1 MQCSVCAAA
10 TTEILLRNAAT
21 HETLAICS
29 EACAIAATGQMLPID
44 AAIADAFTASLVEQQ
59 QQIGGPRM
67 QALARLARRSR
78 AVSQTPQFKA
88 ALAEIVRLA
97 KYALRHGAGTAPSAP
112 VAGGKR
118 DRFERLVRT
127 ALRKLGVLIV
137 STGETATDATLG
149 TASFGIPTDK
159 VADVIFIAL
168 DAGIAAFSAGSA
180 IRGLLGTLRELGGSS
195 AAMLDS
201 FALGGPAEVARQMG
215 AMMAALGPYARQFA
229 DRVRDSYAQIVD
241 TVGHMMASALETV
254 AGMFGAVRAAVDT
267 FVQLAGVLDLNRPF
281 SVMARLFAAL
291 PDGARNL
298 LQSRDA
304 LTAMIKSIVG
314 ALLRMFPA
322 RDASTRRR
330 LVATAKR
337 AAGSTIVA
345 LPLLVLPV
353 TTAPTAAALLLGN
366 MGFAS
371 SRAATAWVHGK
382 IETVLLPN
390 AERIAK
396 ICQRSMSLVYALLYV
411 LEYGGSSA
419 DSLPAASPRELAA
432 ISPSPKSLLE
442 RARAMR
448 GGRDSDDD
456 DASDNDSD
464 AAE

>member
-1 MQCSVCAAA
+1 MQCSVCAGA
-10 TTEILLRNAAT
+10 TTEILLCNAAT

-29 EACAIAATGQMLPID
+29 EACSIAATGQMLPID
-44 AAIADAFTASLVEQQ
+44 AAIADAFMASLVEQQ

-97 KYALRHGAGTAPSAP
+97 KYALRHGANATPSAP
-112 VAGGKR
+112 AGGKR

-411 LEYGGSSA
+411 LEYGGGSSA
-419 DSLPAASPRELAA
+419 DALPAASPRELAA

-442 RARAMR
+442 RARALR
-448 GGRDSDDD
+448 GGRDSDGDD
-456 DASDNDSD
+456 DGSDSD